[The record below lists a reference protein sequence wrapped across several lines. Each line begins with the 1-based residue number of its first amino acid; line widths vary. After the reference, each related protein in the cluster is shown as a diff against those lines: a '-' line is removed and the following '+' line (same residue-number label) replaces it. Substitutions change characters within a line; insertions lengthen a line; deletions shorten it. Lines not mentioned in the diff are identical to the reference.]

1 MENNLFIIMG
11 LALVVVVAL
20 GAFFI
25 LGQPQEKWI
34 EADGVK
40 IQRISVNAEIIE
52 KNTTKEKA
60 VAQLMRENKL
70 ITFVGEAQGT
80 GTLQEKEMAKIR
92 AFSNLAEMLNARVS
106 TFAQLVEGQLQS
118 VSTSQNKQQIVSA
131 SVDAYKRVTE
141 LFAQARISG
150 AYVYAYWR
158 VKEGNIVKTYA
169 LLVYDPE
176 DVKKY
181 IQMQPEIDSAISSLS
196 SLGVNFFGA
205 LNSVIE
211 EAYKGTP
218 LESKPSEPS
227 KPTDQVQQ
235 PIQPTQPSQPSQPTQ
250 PISPTSPAQVNIPS
264 NYIKGI
270 GEAYGK
276 TEIEAE
282 ESAKKNALSN
292 LSEQL
297 YVEVKSSAI
306 LKDQLSQLIV
316 DNKVKEKFQSEYE
329 KTIQT
334 KTEFEF
340 MDVVYKI
347 VDKKA
352 VEGKYYAK
360 AEAYVDADVARQT
373 FEAFVSIRLGNSLLA
388 SKMIYTA
395 KRIVDKYEPI
405 LGKYKFPPRISEE
418 LSMIVGSIKN
428 KYNQVSMM
436 VNNVNSTKIVDK
448 DSAIKVAQMINE
460 IDAMAID
467 LPSEL
472 INRESLRSYLSDVKI
487 ELSGPSETIIGEQVT
502 ISVKVQPNTIT
513 LLRVIGENT
522 ENPDLISL
530 KDGTTQLSGVVK
542 SVNSKL
548 TVTLAGIVSAT
559 WAPGKVSVN
568 PDVLRV
574 VTREGDTLRI
584 LAGGTAKIIT
594 DQNAMRKNATKDAL
608 IKIVKKAA
616 AEVLIGENKELLN
629 VPVDDYILDRV
640 LAGIDYEI
648 TASGEYQNLYYVVVD
663 AKISKSRFEKDIEY
677 ALKTAP
683 SGFALLIV
691 EGDENGYVESMMI
704 ERILSA
710 GVKLVSKDFSK
721 KILEEQ
727 YKLGYNSTIV
737 ARYAALSAARYL
749 IYTKVNAPSTYLSE
763 YKLYSVRMLVNTQII
778 DSITGNIVSAQN
790 YEETNS
796 GATIQAALS
805 KIVNSSNFQAYIQ
818 KIINSLNFEN
828 VEISKAYRY
837 TFTPERVAYSAMLL
851 DALKA
856 KYASLKVIENTDKKL
871 VIEIDIDMSEM
882 EKFFNSL
889 TSVKV
894 KKVSDYEYIVTK

>member
-1 MENNLFIIMG
+1 MENNLFIIIG
-11 LALVVVVAL
+11 LALAVAI
-20 GAFFI
+20 GIGFFFI
-25 LGQPQEKWI
+25 FGQPQEKWI

-40 IQRISVNAEIIE
+40 IQKIPENAEIIE
-52 KNTTKEKA
+52 KNIAKEKT
-60 VAQLMRENKL
+60 VAQLMKEKKL
-70 ITFVGEAQGT
+70 ITFVGEAQGN
-80 GTLQEKEMAKIR
+80 GTLQEKEMAKIK
-92 AFSNLAEMLNARVS
+92 AFSNLAEMLNVRVS
-106 TFAQLVEGQLQS
+106 TFSQLVESQLQN
-118 VSTSQNKQQIVSA
+118 VSTSQNKEQIVSA
-131 SVDAYKRVTE
+131 SVDAYRRVTE

-150 AYVYAYWR
+150 AYIYAYWR
-158 VKEGNIVKTYA
+158 IKEGNVLKTYA

-181 IQMQPEIDSAISSLS
+181 IKMQPELDSVISNLS

-218 LESKPSEPS
+218 FESKPSELS
-227 KPTDQVQQ
+227 KPTEQAQQ
-235 PIQPTQPSQPSQPTQ
+235 PIQPTQPNQPSQPTQ
-250 PISPTSPAQVNIPS
+250 PAQVNIPS

-282 ESAKKNALSN
+282 ENAKKNALSN

-297 YVEVKSSAI
+297 YVEVKSSTT
-306 LKDQLSQLIV
+306 LKDQLSQLVV
-316 DNKVKEKFQSEYE
+316 DNKAKEKFQSEYE

-340 MDVVYKI
+340 MDVVYKV
-347 VDKKA
+347 VDKRA

-360 AEAYVDADVARQT
+360 AEAYVDAHIARQT

-418 LSMIVGSIKN
+418 LSMIVGNIKN
-428 KYNQVSMM
+428 KCNQVSMI
-436 VNNVNSTKIVDK
+436 VNNINSAKIVDK
-448 DSAIKVAQMINE
+448 ESAIKVAQMINE
-460 IDAMAID
+460 IDAIAID
-467 LPSEL
+467 LPLEL
-472 INRESLRSYLSDVKI
+472 INREKLRPYLSDVKI
-487 ELSGPSETIIGEQVT
+487 ELSGPYETIVGEQVT

-530 KDGTTQLSGVVK
+530 KDGIAQLSGIVK

-548 TVTLAGIVSAT
+548 TVTLAGIVSTT
-559 WAPGKVSVN
+559 WAPGKVGVN
-568 PDVLRV
+568 PDVQRV
-574 VTREGDTLRI
+574 VTREKDTLRI

-594 DQNAMRKNATKDAL
+594 DQNVMRKNATKDAL
-608 IKIVKKAA
+608 IKIIKKAA

-629 VPVDDYILDRV
+629 IPVDDYILDRV

-691 EGDENGYVESMMI
+691 EGDVNGYVESMMI
-704 ERILSA
+704 ERMLSA
-710 GVKLVSKDFSK
+710 RIKLVSKDFSK

-737 ARYAALSAARYL
+737 AKYAALSAARYL
-749 IYTKVNAPSTYLSE
+749 IYVKVNAPSTYLSE

-805 KIVNSSNFQAYIQ
+805 KIVNSSNFQAYVQ
-818 KIINSLNFEN
+818 KIINSLSFEN
-828 VEISKAYRY
+828 VEISKVYRY

-851 DALKA
+851 DALRA
-856 KYASLKVIENTDKKL
+856 KYASLKVIENTDRKL
-871 VIEIDIDMSEM
+871 VIEIDADMPEM
-882 EKFFNSL
+882 DKFFNSL
-889 TSVKV
+889 NSVRV
-894 KKVSDYEYIVTK
+894 KKVSDYEYIITK